1 MASSY
6 PSSSSRRKLALV
18 IGNNNYSREESKLRH
33 CINDASDLSDL
44 LKSIHFNVTTHF
56 DLTNAGMVSN
66 IIAFKK
72 TIIDGDLV
80 LFYFSGHGYQVKDKN
95 YLMPVD
101 DDKIETEEDVEDYAV
116 CVETTIDRLAKT
128 NRSHVTMFI
137 LDCCRKYWPK
147 NMPKTKG

>member
-1 MASSY
+1 
-6 PSSSSRRKLALV
+6 
-18 IGNNNYSREESKLRH
+18 
-33 CINDASDLSDL
+33 
-44 LKSIHFNVTTHF
+44 
-56 DLTNAGMVSN
+56 MVSN
-66 IIAFKK
+66 INAFKK

-101 DDKIETEEDVEDYAV
+101 DDKIETEEDVEDYAI

-128 NRSHVTMFI
+128 NRSYVTMFI

-147 NMPKTKG
+147 NMPEIKG